1 MNETLP
7 SFWGGEGG
15 KMKMI
20 EVDPVILGV
29 HCAIVKHHS
38 GLTNCLTIISST
50 FFAFSLY
57 HHHL

>member
-20 EVDPVILGV
+20 EVDPVILG
-29 HCAIVKHHS
+29 ALFNS
-38 GLTNCLTIISST
+38 ETP
-50 FFAFSLY
+50 
-57 HHHL
+57 